1 MTETHSTRRPRSDA
15 RRNRDRLL
23 EVAGRALA
31 DGEGTISLEAIAR
44 EAGVGIGTLYR
55 NFPNR
60 ERLIEAVYAAEVDNL
75 TADAS
80 GLLDRMEPH
89 EALHEWLVGFA
100 AFARTK
106 HGLADALR
114 TGVIHSGGDDAAYS
128 RTREQMA
135 AAIAPILEAG
145 ARDSSLRADVDPAD
159 VVILVAG
166 ALMGVRTDAAQ
177 TERLLGLIIDA
188 LRPV

>member
-1 MTETHSTRRPRSDA
+1 MGETQSTRRPRSDA

-23 EVAGRALA
+23 EVASRALA
-31 DGEGTISLEAIAR
+31 DGDGAISLEAVAR

-60 ERLIEAVYAAEVDNL
+60 ESLIEAVYAAEVDNL

-80 GLLDRMEPH
+80 GLLDRMGPRD
-89 EALHEWLVGFA
+89 ALREWLVGFA
-100 AFARTK
+100 SFARTK

-114 TGVIHSGGDDAAYS
+114 SGVVHGGGDAAYS

-145 ARDSSLRADVDPAD
+145 AKDSSLRADVDPGD
-159 VVILVAG
+159 LVILVAG
-166 ALMGVRTDAAQ
+166 ALMGVRTDSAQ